1 VAGRD
6 GPGLAAQ
13 TGSRDGG
20 AGVSRKETTRRV
32 DAIRAQRSELE
43 NHLIDEYSSGYINRR
58 EFVRRGGVIGM
69 SIPLVSFLA
78 AACGTG
84 SKSGGG
90 GGGGADTAVKAGGK
104 QVAVKP
110 GGTLKLGM
118 SPGPSTEIDPIKVAD
133 EGGLGVMSQ
142 SGEFLA
148 WSDSKLQL
156 QPRLAESWK
165 PNADGSVWTFKIRQG
180 VKFHDGTPMTADDV
194 AASINALSDPK
205 NGSNALSTFAGVLS
219 KDSAKATDA
228 STVQFELDGPNGN
241 FPYMLGSDNYNALIV
256 PKDLKGSWEKTFPG
270 TGPWKMEKYTP
281 NSGISYVKNPDYW
294 DKTRIPKL
302 DRQQVKFYPKE
313 QAQILGLQSGDVDV
327 LVHFSPTGGK
337 ALLNDPNVT
346 VIELRASVHREI
358 HMRND
363 KKPFDDKLVR
373 QAMALAVDRPALVNG
388 LMAGK
393 SDFGNDSPFAPVFPS
408 TDKSVAQRKQDL
420 AKAKALM
427 QQAGV
432 SNASVT
438 IDTWDGFELPDL
450 AQLLQNDAAKIG
462 LTLKPNVT
470 PAGTYYGDAVFGKS
484 PWLDSTMGITDYGHR
499 GVPNVFLAAQLS
511 SKGVWNAAHFKNE
524 TYDGLMKD
532 YVAALDLQSQ
542 RTAAAKIQNLLLDE
556 TPNIYAYF
564 YYFLTATKKNVG
576 NVEVSAMGH
585 YDITKAG
592 FTSAA

>member
-1 VAGRD
+1 V
-6 GPGLAAQ
+6 
-13 TGSRDGG
+13 SRD
-20 AGVSRKETTRRV
+20 ETSRRV
-32 DAIRAQRSELE
+32 DAIRADRSELE
-43 NHLIDEYSSGYINRR
+43 NHLIDEYSAGRLSRR
-58 EFVRRGGVIGM
+58 DFMRRGTVIGM

-84 SKSGGG
+84 SKTGTT

-104 QVAVKP
+104 EVAVKQ

-118 SPGPSTEIDPIKVAD
+118 SPGPTTEIDPILVAD

-142 SGEFLA
+142 TGEFLS

-165 PNADGSVWTFKIRQG
+165 PNADGSEWTFKIRQG
-180 VKFHDGTPMTADDV
+180 VKFHDGTPMTAEDV

-205 NGSNALSTFAGVLS
+205 SGSNALSTFAGVLS

-228 STVQFELDGPNGN
+228 STVQFELDSPNGN
-241 FPYMLGSDNYNALIV
+241 FPYLLSSDNYNALIV
-256 PKDLKGSWEKTFPG
+256 PKDLKGKWEKTFPG
-270 TGPWKMEKYTP
+270 TGPWKLEKYTP
-281 NSGISYVKNPDYW
+281 NSGVSYVPNKDYW

-313 QAQILGLQSGDVDV
+313 QAQILALQSGDVDV

-363 KKPFDDKLVR
+363 NKPFDDKRVR
-373 QAMALAVDRPALVNG
+373 QAMALAVDRAALVNG

-393 SDFGNDSPFAPVFPS
+393 ADFGNDSPFAPVFPS
-408 TDKSVAQRKQDL
+408 TDKNVAQRKQDL

-432 SNASVT
+432 SNAAVT

-462 LTLKPNVT
+462 IKLTPNVT
-470 PAGTYYGDAVFGKS
+470 PATTYYGDAVFGKS

-499 GVPNVFLAAQLS
+499 GVPNLFLAAQLS
-511 SKGVWNAAHFKNE
+511 SKGVWNAAHFKNP
-524 TYDGLMKD
+524 TYDGLVKD
-532 YVAALDLQSQ
+532 YIAALDLQAQ
-542 RTAAAKIQNLLLDE
+542 RAAAAKIQNLLLDE
-556 TPNIYAYF
+556 TPNLYTYF
-564 YYFLTATKKNVG
+564 YFFLTGTKKNIG

>member
-1 VAGRD
+1 
-6 GPGLAAQ
+6 
-13 TGSRDGG
+13 
-20 AGVSRKETTRRV
+20 
-32 DAIRAQRSELE
+32 
-43 NHLIDEYSSGYINRR
+43 
-58 EFVRRGGVIGM
+58 
-69 SIPLVSFLA
+69 VSFLA
-78 AACGTG
+78 SACGTG
-84 SKSGGG
+84 SKSSSS

-118 SPGPSTEIDPIKVAD
+118 SPGPTTEIDPILVGD
-133 EGGLGVMSQ
+133 EGGLGIMSQ
-142 SGEFLA
+142 SGEFLS

-180 VKFHDGTPMTADDV
+180 VKFHDGTPMTAEDV

-205 NGSNALSTFAGVLS
+205 KGSNALSTFAGVLS

-241 FPYMLGSDNYNALIV
+241 FPYLVSSDNYNSLIV
-256 PKDLKGSWEKTFPG
+256 PKDLSGKWEKTFPG
-270 TGPWKMEKYTP
+270 TGPWKLEKYTP
-281 NSGISYVKNPDYW
+281 NSGVTFVKNPDYW
-294 DKTRIPKL
+294 DKSRVPKL

-327 LVHFSPTGGK
+327 VVHFSPTGGK

-363 KKPFDDKLVR
+363 KKPFDDKRVR
-373 QAMALAVDRPALVNG
+373 QAMALAVDRAALVNG

-393 SDFGNDSPFAPVFPS
+393 SDFGNDSPFAPVFPT

-420 AKAKALM
+420 EKAKALM

-432 SNASVT
+432 SNASAT
-438 IDTWDGFELPDL
+438 IDTWDGLELPDL

-462 LTLKPNVT
+462 LRLKPSVT

-499 GVPNVFLAAQLS
+499 GVPNVFLVAQLS
-511 SKGVWNAAHFKNE
+511 SKGVWNAAHFKNP
-524 TYDGLMKD
+524 TYDGLMKE
-532 YVAALDLQSQ
+532 YISALDIGAQ
-542 RTAAAKIQNLLLDE
+542 RTAAQKIQTLLLDE

-564 YYFLTATKKNVG
+564 YYFLTGTRKNVG

>member
-1 VAGRD
+1 V
-6 GPGLAAQ
+6 
-13 TGSRDGG
+13 SRDEK
-20 AGVSRKETTRRV
+20 SRRV
-32 DAIRAQRSELE
+32 DAIRAQSSELE
-43 NHLIDEYSSGYINRR
+43 NHLIDEYRSGHLSRR
-58 EFVRRGGVIGM
+58 DFIRRGSVIGM

-84 SKSGGG
+84 DKSSTGSGGG
-90 GGGGADTAVKAGGK
+90 SGTAVQAGGK
-104 QVAVKP
+104 EVAVKP

-118 SPGPSTEIDPIKVAD
+118 SPGPTTEIDPILVAD
-133 EGGLGVMSQ
+133 EGGLGIMSQ
-142 SGEFLA
+142 SGEFLS

-180 VKFHDGTPMTADDV
+180 VKFHDGSTMTAEDV

-205 NGSNALSTFAGVLS
+205 SGSNALSTFAGVLS

-228 STVQFELDGPNGN
+228 STVEFQLDSPNGN
-241 FPYMLGSDNYNALIV
+241 FPYLVSSDNYNALIV
-256 PKDLKGSWEKTFPG
+256 PKDLSGKWEKTFPG
-270 TGPWKMEKYTP
+270 TGPWKLEKYTP
-281 NSGISYVKNPDYW
+281 NSGVSFVKNPDYW
-294 DKTRIPKL
+294 DKSRVPKL

-313 QAQILGLQSGDVDV
+313 QAQILGLQGGDVDV

-346 VIELRASVHREI
+346 VIQLRASVHREI

-363 KKPFDDKLVR
+363 KKPFDDKRVR
-373 QAMALAVDRPALVNG
+373 QAMGLAVDRAALVNG

-393 SDFGNDSPFAPVFPS
+393 SDFGNDSPFAPVFPT

-432 SNASVT
+432 SNASAT
-438 IDTWDGFELPDL
+438 IDTWDGLELPDL

-462 LTLKPNVT
+462 IKLTPNVT

-499 GVPNVFLAAQLS
+499 GVPNLFLAAQLS
-511 SKGVWNAAHFKNE
+511 SKGVWNAAHFKNP

-532 YVAALDLQSQ
+532 YISALDIGAQ
-542 RTAAAKIQNLLLDE
+542 RAAAAKIQNLLLDE
-556 TPNIYAYF
+556 TPNLYTYF
-564 YYFLTATKKNVG
+564 YYFLTGTKKNVG

>member
-1 VAGRD
+1 V
-6 GPGLAAQ
+6 
-13 TGSRDGG
+13 SRDEK
-20 AGVSRKETTRRV
+20 SRRV
-32 DAIRAQRSELE
+32 DAIRAQSSELE
-43 NHLIDEYSSGYINRR
+43 NHLIDEYRSGHLSRR
-58 EFVRRGGVIGM
+58 DFIRRGSVIGM

-84 SKSGGG
+84 DKSSTGSGGG
-90 GGGGADTAVKAGGK
+90 SGTAVQAGGK
-104 QVAVKP
+104 EVAVKP

-118 SPGPSTEIDPIKVAD
+118 SPGPTTEIDPVLVAD
-133 EGGLGVMSQ
+133 EGGLGIMSQ
-142 SGEFLA
+142 SGEFLS

-180 VKFHDGTPMTADDV
+180 VKFHDGSTMTAEDV

-205 NGSNALSTFAGVLS
+205 SGSNALSTFAGVLS

-228 STVQFELDGPNGN
+228 STVEFQLDSPNGN
-241 FPYMLGSDNYNALIV
+241 FPYLLSSDNYNALIV
-256 PKDLKGSWEKTFPG
+256 PKDLSGKWEKTFPG
-270 TGPWKMEKYTP
+270 TGPWKLEKYTP
-281 NSGISYVKNPDYW
+281 NSGVSFVKNPDYW
-294 DKTRIPKL
+294 DKSRVPKL

-313 QAQILGLQSGDVDV
+313 QAQILGLQGGDVDV

-346 VIELRASVHREI
+346 VIQLRASVHREI

-363 KKPFDDKLVR
+363 KKPFDDKRVR
-373 QAMALAVDRPALVNG
+373 QAMGLAVDRAALVNG

-393 SDFGNDSPFAPVFPS
+393 SDFGNDSPFAPVFPT

-462 LTLKPNVT
+462 IKLKPNVT

-499 GVPNVFLAAQLS
+499 GVPNLFLVAQLS
-511 SKGVWNAAHFKNE
+511 SKGVWNAAHFKNP

-532 YVAALDLQSQ
+532 YISALDIGAQ
-542 RTAAAKIQNLLLDE
+542 RAAAAKIQNLLLDE
-556 TPNIYAYF
+556 TPNLYTYF
-564 YYFLTATKKNVG
+564 YYFLTGTKKNVG

>member
-1 VAGRD
+1 M
-6 GPGLAAQ
+6 
-13 TGSRDGG
+13 
-20 AGVSRKETTRRV
+20 SRKDTQRQV
-32 DAIRAQRSELE
+32 DAIRSRSSELE
-43 NHLIDEYSSGYINRR
+43 NHLIDEYRSGYISRR

-69 SIPLVSFLA
+69 SIPVVGFLA

-84 SKSGGG
+84 SNTSTSSGGS
-90 GGGGADTAVKAGGK
+90 ADTAVKAGGK
-104 QVAVKP
+104 EVAVKP

-118 SPGPSTEIDPIKVAD
+118 SPGPTTEIDPILVAD
-133 EGGLGVMSQ
+133 EGGLSVMSQ
-142 SGEFLA
+142 SGEFLS

-165 PNADGSVWTFKIRQG
+165 PNSDGSEWTFKIRQG
-180 VKFHDGTPMTADDV
+180 VKFHDGTPMTAEDV
-194 AASINALSDPK
+194 ASSINALSDPK
-205 NGSNALSTFAGVLS
+205 SGSNALSTFAGVLS

-228 STVQFELDGPNGN
+228 STVVFSLDSPNGN
-241 FPYMLGSDNYNALIV
+241 FPYMLSSDNYNSVIV
-256 PKDLKGSWEKTFPG
+256 PKDLSGKWEKTFPG
-270 TGPWKMEKYTP
+270 TGPWKLEKYTP
-281 NSGISYVKNPDYW
+281 NSGVSFVPNKDYW
-294 DKTRIPKL
+294 DKTRVPKL

-363 KKPFDDKLVR
+363 KKPFDDKRVR
-373 QAMALAVDRPALVNG
+373 QAMGLVVDRAALVNG

-393 SDFGNDSPFAPVFPS
+393 ADFGNDSPFAPVFPS

-420 AKAKALM
+420 EKAKALM

-438 IDTWDGFELPDL
+438 IDTWDGFEMPDL

-462 LTLKPNVT
+462 LKLTPNVT
-470 PAGTYYGDAVFGKS
+470 PATTYYGDAVFGKS

-511 SKGVWNAAHFKNE
+511 SKGVWNAAHFKNS

-532 YVAALDLQSQ
+532 YVAALDLQAQ
-542 RTAAAKIQNLLLDE
+542 RAAAAKIQNLLLDE

-564 YYFLTATKKNVG
+564 YYFLTGTKKNIG
-576 NVEVSAMGH
+576 NVRVPVIKGNLPVLAQP
-585 YDITKAG
+585 
-592 FTSAA
+592 

>member
-1 VAGRD
+1 M
-6 GPGLAAQ
+6 
-13 TGSRDGG
+13 
-20 AGVSRKETTRRV
+20 SRKDTQRQV
-32 DAIRAQRSELE
+32 DAIRSRSSELE
-43 NHLIDEYSSGYINRR
+43 NHLIDEYRSGYISRR
-58 EFVRRGGVIGM
+58 DFVRRGGVIGM
-69 SIPLVSFLA
+69 SIPVVGFLA

-84 SKSGGG
+84 SNTSTSSGGS
-90 GGGGADTAVKAGGK
+90 ADTAVKAGGK
-104 QVAVKP
+104 EVAVKP
-110 GGTLKLGM
+110 GGTLQLGM
-118 SPGPSTEIDPIKVAD
+118 SPGPTTEIDPIKVAD

-142 SGEFLA
+142 SGEFLS

-165 PNADGSVWTFKIRQG
+165 PNSDGSVWTF
-180 VKFHDGTPMTADDV
+180 KFHDGTPMTADDV
-194 AASINALSDPK
+194 ASSINALSDPK

-219 KDSAKATDA
+219 KGSAKATDA
-228 STVQFELDGPNGN
+228 STVEFQLDGPNGN
-241 FPYMLGSDNYNALIV
+241 FPYLLSSDNYNSLIV
-256 PKDLKGSWEKTFPG
+256 PKNLSGSWEKTFPG
-270 TGPWKMEKYTP
+270 TGPWKMEKYTA
-281 NSGISYVKNPDYW
+281 NSGVSYVPNKDYW

-327 LVHFSPTGGK
+327 VVHFSPTGGK
-337 ALLNDPNVT
+337 SLLNDPSVT

-363 KKPFDDKLVR
+363 KKPFDDKRVR

-408 TDKSVAQRKQDL
+408 TDKSVPQRKQDIE
-420 AKAKALM
+420 KAKALL

-438 IDTWDGFELPDL
+438 LDTWDGFELPDL
-450 AQLLQNDAAKIG
+450 AQLLQNDAAKVG
-462 LTLKPNVT
+462 LKLTPNVT

-499 GVPNVFLAAQLS
+499 GVPNLFLAAQLS
-511 SKGVWNAAHFKNE
+511 SDGVWNAAHFKNS

-532 YVAALDLQSQ
+532 YVAALDLQAQ
-542 RTAAAKIQNLLLDE
+542 RAAAAKIQNLLLDE

-564 YYFLTATKKNVG
+564 YYFLTGTKKNIG

>member
-1 VAGRD
+1 M
-6 GPGLAAQ
+6 
-13 TGSRDGG
+13 
-20 AGVSRKETTRRV
+20 SRKDTQRQV
-32 DAIRAQRSELE
+32 DAIRSRSSELE
-43 NHLIDEYSSGYINRR
+43 NHLIDEYRSGYISRR

-69 SIPLVSFLA
+69 SIPVVGFLA

-84 SKSGGG
+84 SNTSTSSGGS
-90 GGGGADTAVKAGGK
+90 ADTAVKAGGK
-104 QVAVKP
+104 EVAVKP

-118 SPGPSTEIDPIKVAD
+118 SPGPTTEIDPILVAD
-133 EGGLGVMSQ
+133 EGGLSVMSQ
-142 SGEFLA
+142 SGEFLS

-165 PNADGSVWTFKIRQG
+165 PNSDGSEWTFKIRQG
-180 VKFHDGTPMTADDV
+180 VKFHDGTPMTAEDV
-194 AASINALSDPK
+194 ASSINALSDPK
-205 NGSNALSTFAGVLS
+205 SGSNALSTFAGVLS

-228 STVQFELDGPNGN
+228 STVVFSLDSPNGN
-241 FPYMLGSDNYNALIV
+241 FPYMLSSDNYNSVIV
-256 PKDLKGSWEKTFPG
+256 PKDLSGKWEKTFPG
-270 TGPWKMEKYTP
+270 TGPWKLEKYTP
-281 NSGISYVKNPDYW
+281 NSGVSFVPNKDYW
-294 DKTRIPKL
+294 DKTRVPKL

-363 KKPFDDKLVR
+363 KKPFDDKRVR
-373 QAMALAVDRPALVNG
+373 QALALAVDRAALVNG

-393 SDFGNDSPFAPVFPS
+393 ADFGNDSPFAPVFPS

-420 AKAKALM
+420 EKAKALM

-462 LTLKPNVT
+462 LKLTPNVT
-470 PAGTYYGDAVFGKS
+470 PATTYYGDAVFGKS

-511 SKGVWNAAHFKNE
+511 SKGVWNAAHFKNP
-524 TYDGLMKD
+524 TYDGLFKD
-532 YVAALDLQSQ
+532 YVSALDIGAQ
-542 RTAAAKIQNLLLDE
+542 RAAAAKIQNLLLDE
-556 TPNIYAYF
+556 TPNLYTYF
-564 YYFLTATKKNVG
+564 YYFLTGTKKNVG